1 MTMPSLDW
9 LQFDLTTL
17 GDILQIV
24 FADIILSGDNALVIG
39 MAAAGL
45 APKQRKKAIAIG
57 MAMAAGMRILFAVIA
72 SYLLAIKGILLIGG
86 LLLSWVCWRFYLDL
100 KEFNQASVDTIEAA
114 NSEGASRES
123 SKSEKSFWRALVTI
137 LVADVSMSIDNV
149 VAVAA
154 IARDN
159 TELLIFGLALAI
171 AFMAFF
177 ASLIMRVMVRY
188 RWLSYFGLL
197 FLVYLAAAML
207 YDGMV
212 EMSWIPT
219 LFAGEA

>member
-1 MTMPSLDW
+1 MTFQKPAGLD
-9 LQFDLTTL
+9 FDLATI

-45 APKQRKKAIAIG
+45 APHYRKKAIAIG
-57 MAMAAGMRILFAVIA
+57 MAMAAGMRIFFAVIA
-72 SYLLAIKGILLIGG
+72 TYLLAIKGILLIGG

-100 KEFNQASVDTIEAA
+100 REFNHASVDSIDRAA
-114 NSEGASRES
+114 PEDDNIPG
-123 SKSEKSFWRALVTI
+123 KSFGRAMLTI
-137 LVADVSMSIDNV
+137 LVADVSMSIDNI

-159 TELLIFGLALAI
+159 AELLIFGLVLAI

-177 ASLIMRVMVRY
+177 SSLIMRVMVRY
-188 RWLSYFGLL
+188 KWLSYFGLL
-197 FLVYLAAAML
+197 FLIYLAAAML
-207 YDGMV
+207 FDGFMELNAV
-212 EMSWIPT
+212 SS
-219 LFAGEA
+219 

>member
-1 MTMPSLDW
+1 MSMIESSSLH
-9 LQFDLTTL
+9 FDLATL

-45 APKQRKKAIAIG
+45 AAGQRKKAIAIG
-57 MAMAAGMRILFAVIA
+57 MAMAAGLRIAFAVVA
-72 SYLLAIKGILLIGG
+72 TYLLAIKGILLVGG
-86 LLLSWVCWRFYLDL
+86 VLLSWVCWRFYLDL
-100 KEFNQASVDTIEAA
+100 KEFNQATVESISGSAGT
-114 NSEGASRES
+114 GA
-123 SKSEKSFWRALVTI
+123 KKAEKSFGRALVTI
-137 LVADVSMSIDNV
+137 LVADISMSIDNI

-159 TELLIFGLALAI
+159 TQLLVFGLALAI

-177 ASLIMRVMVRY
+177 ASMIMRVMVRY
-188 RWLSYFGLL
+188 RWLSYFGLR

-207 YDGMV
+207 YDGLV
-212 EMSWIPT
+212 ELQWLPAVI
-219 LFAGEA
+219 LGDG